1 VRNSEPHFQGK
12 DIMPPQ
18 FHADQA
24 QPDQAQPGYDAQPG
38 HGTGP
43 GTAAAG
49 SQVSRRSLLRG
60 AAGVGAVG
68 LVAATG
74 TGAAFAATRPAAARP
89 TAAAKPATLD
99 ATTEHAGAEPL
110 VVYLRDLKTGEV
122 EVFNGTSQ
130 VRVRSP
136 KLVAQLMADLQTAQ

>member
-1 VRNSEPHFQGK
+1 
-12 DIMPPQ
+12 MPPQ

-24 QPDQAQPGYDAQPG
+24 QPGYD
-38 HGTGP
+38 TGP
-43 GTAAAG
+43 GTAAAD
-49 SQVSRRSLLRG
+49 SHVSRRSLLRG

-74 TGAAFAATRPAAARP
+74 AGAAFAATRPAAARP
-89 TAAAKPATLD
+89 AAAAKPATLD
-99 ATTEHAGAEPL
+99 ATTERAAGDPL

-122 EVFNGTSQ
+122 EVFNGSSQ

-136 KLVAQLMADLQTAQ
+136 KLVAQLLADLQTAQ